1 MIPIDTLPDDAL
13 LLIFDQYMN
22 IVRLEGGV
30 RQKAEDAWHSLVHVC
45 RRWRCIVFESTRRL
59 DLRLVCTGEIPAR
72 DRLDVWPAL
81 PLIVWGD
88 SEFST
93 GSGGDYVDNIVAAL
107 EHADRVCQIHIG
119 NFLNLE
125 MEIILAAMQRHFPEL
140 TDLRFWPSHQPVPD
154 VPDSFLGGSAPRLE
168 SLELRHIPFP
178 GLPKLLLSATHLRH
192 LQLNNIPHS
201 GYFPPDAIVT
211 ALSTLINLDYLG
223 LEFRSPR
230 SYPDQASRR
239 PPPSTRS
246 VLPVLTSFWFKGV
259 SEYLEDLV
267 ACIDVPRL
275 KKLDIT
281 FFNDIVFNM
290 PELIQF
296 ISRTPM
302 SKVLEAADIDLRY
315 HAAGVYFSLMISLPA
330 PPKGH
335 LRVDISCQ
343 GLELQL
349 SSLMQVCTSCLPP
362 LPMLEDLYFY
372 EEPRLGSKDNIDN
385 EQWLELLRAFSAV
398 KNLYLFKNASPHIA
412 LALQELVEGRTT
424 EMLPTVL
431 PALQNIFVEGL
442 ESSGPVHEGIGQFF
456 AARQVAAH
464 PIVVSRWELDKY

>member
-168 SLELRHIPFP
+168 SLSLSHFPFP
-178 GLPKLLLSATHLRH
+178 SLPKLLLSATHLVH
-192 LQLNNIPHS
+192 LHLGNIPHS
-201 GYFPPDAIVT
+201 GYFSPDTMVT
-211 ALSTLINLDYLG
+211 ALSTMISLYDLSLR
-223 LEFRSPR
+223 FQSPR
-230 SYPDQASRR
+230 SCPSRESRR
-239 PPPSTRS
+239 SPPSTRS
-246 VLPVLTSFWFKGV
+246 LLPVLTNFRFKGV

-267 ACIDVPRL
+267 ACIDAPEL
-275 KKLDIT
+275 NLFEIT
-281 FFNDIVFNM
+281 FFNDIAFDT
-290 PELIQF
+290 PQLIQF
-296 ISRTPM
+296 ISHTPKLKALKKAFIILRDRVA
-302 SKVLEAADIDLRY
+302 SVNFLSQSSRYGDDLR
-315 HAAGVYFSLMISLPA
+315 VE
-330 PPKGH
+330 
-335 LRVDISCQ
+335 ISCK
-343 GLELQL
+343 GLDWQL
-349 SSLMQVCTSCLPP
+349 SSLEQLCTLCLPP
-362 LPMLEDLYFY
+362 LSMLEVLYFY
-372 EEPRLGSKDNIDN
+372 DNSRPTWTDDTNN
-385 EQWLELLRAFSAV
+385 ELWLELLRPFSAV
-398 KNLYLFKNASPHIA
+398 KNLFLSEKVA
-412 LALQELVEGRTT
+412 LSVAAALQERVEGGMT
-424 EMLPTVL
+424 EVL
-431 PALQNIFVEGL
+431 PAVFPTLQKIFVGKFEP
-442 ESSGPVHEGIGQFF
+442 SGPAYKGIRRFV
-456 AARQVAAH
+456 AAREVAGH
-464 PIVVSRWELDKY
+464 PIAIYRWT